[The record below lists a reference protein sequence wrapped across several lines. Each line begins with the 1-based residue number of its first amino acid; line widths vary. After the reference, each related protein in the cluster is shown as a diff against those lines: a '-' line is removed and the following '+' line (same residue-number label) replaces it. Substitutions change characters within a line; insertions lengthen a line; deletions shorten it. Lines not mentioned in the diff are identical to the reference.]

1 MPIDIMSNLME
12 RAAEVPA
19 HKDPS
24 RAPDDFVA
32 LNKSLRACFVCRL
45 VKSERQVGCCVFK
58 EKQTL

>member
-1 MPIDIMSNLME
+1 MTLALVIANALDMADHLA

-32 LNKSLRACFVCRL
+32 LNKALRSCFVCRL
-45 VKSERQVGCCVFK
+45 VKSEKQVRNI
-58 EKQTL
+58 